1 MFDHFENRVAL
12 VSGGSRGI
20 GRAIVLA
27 LARQGAAVVAN
38 YRTGSAD
45 AETVVDMVERGGGRA
60 MAFRADVS
68 CAEAVSAM
76 MEAAKA
82 RFGNIDILINNA
94 GVAPRRELK
103 ETTEADFD
111 RTVAVNL
118 KSAFLCT
125 QAVLPAMQERGWGR
139 IVNISSI
146 AARTALAGTGISV
159 MYNATKAGLEGLTR
173 GYAARVASDGVTVN
187 AIAPGL
193 VDTDMGK
200 PLIEAGGAEG
210 IPVGR
215 SGTCEEI
222 AATALYL
229 VGNGF
234 ITGQTI
240 AVNGGR
246 LYV

>member
-1 MFDHFENRVAL
+1 MKGQLGNRVAL
-12 VSGGSRGI
+12 ISGASRGI
-20 GRAIVLA
+20 GRAIALA
-27 LARQGAAVVAN
+27 LAREGAAVVVN
-38 YRTGSAD
+38 YRTGAAEAD
-45 AETVVDMVERGGGRA
+45 AIVDMVGRGGGRA
-60 MAFRADVS
+60 MAVGADVS
-68 CAEAVSAM
+68 CAEAVGAM
-76 MEAAKA
+76 MKA
-82 RFGNIDILINNA
+82 VNCRFGNIDILVNNA
-94 GVAPRRELK
+94 GIAPRRELAD
-103 ETTEADFD
+103 TTEEDFD

-125 QAVLPAMQERGWGR
+125 QAVLPAMQEQRWGR

-146 AARTALAGTGISV
+146 AARTALAGSGISV

-200 PLIEAGGAEG
+200 PLIAAGAAET

-215 SGTCEEI
+215 SGTGEEI

>member
-1 MFDHFENRVAL
+1 MMDQLKNRVAL
-12 VSGGSRGI
+12 ISGGSRGI

-27 LARQGAAVVAN
+27 LANQCVAVVVN
-38 YRTGSAD
+38 YRTSGVEPD
-45 AETVVDMVERGGGRA
+45 AVVDLVERGGGRA
-60 MAFRADVS
+60 MAVCADVS
-68 CAEAVSAM
+68 CAEAVGAM
-76 MEAAKA
+76 IETVNR
-82 RFGNIDILINNA
+82 RFGNIDILVNNA
-94 GVAPRRELK
+94 GIAPRRELA

-111 RTVAVNL
+111 HTVAINL

-125 QAVLPAMQERGWGR
+125 QAVLSTMLDQRWGR
-139 IVNISSI
+139 IINISSI

-159 MYNATKAGLEGLTR
+159 MYNATKAGLEGLKR

-200 PLIEAGGAEG
+200 PMIAAGAAES

-215 SGTCEEI
+215 SGTSEEI
-222 AATALYL
+222 AATAVYL
-229 VGNGF
+229 IDNGF

-240 AVNGGR
+240 VVNGGR